1 MAEEDHRWMIETGRL
16 SDFKLICRGEVIN
29 VHKIILAGHSPLFE
43 TIFNDDFQQNKDGV
57 MVLEDVEPELMR
69 HLLDYFYKG
78 TTEWNVPQADLELNV
93 RLWILACRLQARTV
107 MFTVERRIMTAL
119 ESYESKVR
127 VLVFIDKVF
136 ANSICSMS
144 ALGYIAGEAAWALFL
159 DKKRPKAAN
168 SVSLASRKYQRLANM
183 MLWWSSQYT
192 NFTQDR
198 GMVQVVSTGQV
209 REAILT
215 GKLTPTSST

>member
-29 VHKIILAGHSPLFE
+29 VHKIILAGHSRRFE

-57 MVLEDVEPELMR
+57 LVLEDVEPELMR
-69 HLLDYFYKG
+69 HLLDYFYQG
-78 TTEWNVPQADLELNV
+78 TIEWNVPEADLKLNV
-93 RLWILACRLQARTV
+93 RLWILACRLRVRTV
-107 MFTVERRIMTAL
+107 MLTVEKRIMTAL

-136 ANSICSMS
+136 TNPVCSVS
-144 ALGYIAGEAAWALFL
+144 ALGYTAGEAAWALFL
-159 DKKRPKAAN
+159 DKERPEAAN
-168 SVSLASRKYQRLANM
+168 YVSLASSKYKRLANM

-192 NFTQDR
+192 SFTQNR
-198 GMVQVVSTGQV
+198 GIVQVASTGQV

-215 GKLTPTSST
+215 GKLTPTSRT

>member
-1 MAEEDHRWMIETGRL
+1 MAEEDHRWMIETDRL

-29 VHKIILAGHSPLFE
+29 VHKILLAGHSRRFE

-78 TTEWNVPQADLELNV
+78 TTEWNVPKADLELNV
-93 RLWILACRLQARTV
+93 RLCILACRLLARTV
-107 MFTVERRIMTAL
+107 MFTVEKRIMTAL

-127 VLVFIDKVF
+127 VLVLIDKAF
-136 ANSICSMS
+136 TNPICSMS

-198 GMVQVVSTGQV
+198 GIVQVVSTGQV

-215 GKLTPTSST
+215 GKLTPTSRT